1 MGYSRFPENVG
12 SMVNRGVELDLY
24 SNIIENKNF
33 SWNVN
38 FNLTHFKNKVLE
50 LSPELNGQLI
60 DGARIYREDESMYQL
75 YLPKYVGVDS
85 ETGESLWALVTPDEN
100 GNTVTKSYSVASEN
114 RFASGDI
121 LPKVYGGF
129 GTSVTAYGFDL
140 SVSFAYQL
148 GGRILDY
155 TYQGLMD
162 VAATGSALHKDMLK
176 AWTPEN
182 KNTDVP
188 RMNINDQ
195 YTNRLTDRFLTS
207 SDYLSLQNI
216 TLGYT
221 LPKSL
226 TRKMQI
232 DGVRVFFV
240 ADNVALLT
248 VRKGLDPRQGY
259 VAADNV
265 YSPIR
270 TISGGI
276 SLNF

>member
-1 MGYSRFPENVG
+1 MA
-12 SMVNRGVELDLY
+12 DLFFITGDTY
-24 SNIIENKNF
+24 GIIVCKPF
-33 SWNVN
+33 LQT
-38 FNLTHFKNKVLE
+38 FF
-50 LSPELNGQLI
+50 Q
-60 DGARIYREDESMYQL
+60 RIR
-75 YLPKYVGVDS
+75 
-85 ETGESLWALVTPDEN
+85 
-100 GNTVTKSYSVASEN
+100 
-114 RFASGDI
+114 I
-121 LPKVYGGF
+121 LPVSYTPLDVYKRQVLLWV
-129 GTSVTAYGFDL
+129 TSNLFSSPVTGL
-140 SVSFAYQL
+140 L
-148 GGRILDY
+148 ERIDK
-155 TYQGLMD
+155 GASSKFIKMCIRD
-162 VAATGSALHKDMLK
+162 S
-176 AWTPEN
+176 
-182 KNTDVP
+182 
-188 RMNINDQ
+188 
-195 YTNRLTDRFLTS
+195 RLTDRFLTS

-248 VRKGLDPRQGY
+248 ARKGLDPRQGY

>member
-1 MGYSRFPENVG
+1 MLYFKPVAASMGYSRFPENVG

-121 LPKVYGGF
+121 LPKFMV
-129 GTSVTAYGFDL
+129 VL
-140 SVSFAYQL
+140 EQVSQP
-148 GGRILDY
+148 
-155 TYQGLMD
+155 M
-162 VAATGSALHKDMLK
+162 AL
-176 AWTPEN
+176 
-182 KNTDVP
+182 
-188 RMNINDQ
+188 
-195 YTNRLTDRFLTS
+195 
-207 SDYLSLQNI
+207 
-216 TLGYT
+216 
-221 LPKSL
+221 
-226 TRKMQI
+226 
-232 DGVRVFFV
+232 
-240 ADNVALLT
+240 
-248 VRKGLDPRQGY
+248 
-259 VAADNV
+259 
-265 YSPIR
+265 
-270 TISGGI
+270 I
-276 SLNF
+276 SLFRLHISLVDVFWTILTKD